1 MEFYAVIPTHNRR
14 KEALELLNQLAFQGV
29 KPQHI
34 MVIDNSDWGYRIF
47 NDVMRFEP
55 GVRYRW
61 DGDTTPHIYQMW
73 NRGLEWAQDK
83 ATRFPSMDHEYA
95 KVLGAVSEHCVAVL
109 NDDVVLPNN
118 FVDRMTEVMETS
130 NPTIAFPNQHGHRVG
145 LFNKTPGPVDLS
157 HRTSGYCFVVNGL
170 SGIRL
175 DEDFKWWYGD
185 DDLDWRAREMN
196 GTYMVQ
202 DVTVHHLYPSEST
215 NNSPERSAQARID
228 RETFVKKH
236 GRAPW

>member
-14 KEALELLNQLAFQGV
+14 KEVLELLNQLAFQGV
-29 KPQHI
+29 KPEHI
-34 MVIDNSDWGYRIF
+34 MVIDNSDWGLRIV
-47 NDVMRFEP
+47 NDVCRFEP
-55 GVRYRW
+55 GVRYRF
-61 DGDTTPHIYQMW
+61 DSDTTPHIYQMW
-73 NRGLEWAQDK
+73 NRGLDWAFDQASLLTGD
-83 ATRFPSMDHEYA
+83 A
-95 KVLGAVSEHCVAVL
+95 HCVAVL

-130 NPTIAFPNQHGHRVG
+130 NPTIAFPNQHGHRIG

-157 HRTSGYCFVVNGL
+157 HRTAGYCFVVNGL

-185 DDLDWRAREMN
+185 DDLDWRARDMN

-202 DVTVHHLYPSEST
+202 DVTVHHLHPNEST
-215 NNSPERSAQARID
+215 NNSPERLAQARID